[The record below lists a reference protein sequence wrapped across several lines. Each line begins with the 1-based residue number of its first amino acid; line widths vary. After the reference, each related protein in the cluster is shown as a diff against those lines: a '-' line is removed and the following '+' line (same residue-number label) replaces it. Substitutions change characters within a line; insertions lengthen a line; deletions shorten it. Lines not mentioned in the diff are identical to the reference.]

1 MILEE
6 EIEKYICLVLGSAR
20 DYNYLLNENKNII
33 DNEVTSLYPLSYTQ
47 ISFILYLI
55 SLKNPYIHHLFLFK
69 KDRKEG
75 IHSERLYRALTRHDK
90 DKLTTTRIFADKK
103 FQYLKMPSKMY
114 LSDVVTVTDNIEENN
129 NNWHTLFLKNDTKML
144 RYPNIIAKKKFTTM
158 LYLESIFK
166 EDVLFYLPV
175 FHYNFYNTYIYLSKT
190 DKDKFNFKVELT
202 DEGRARLLLKKQWFY
217 SKLYSDYKE
226 KKVTL
231 KYRVKKEEKNID
243 VLHEFFLKSI
253 LIRRNPFRLLNTVK
267 NRTDGYYILKR
278 GVSVFREMIINDMLK
293 NEKVYDDSV
302 LDITSTNIRINGKL
316 TPNKQVYDFK
326 NKSSLINKKIEKLID
341 DKDLYTLIKYIQ
353 LYARLVPDDKT
364 CYYILANYL
373 KEHTCFNGKRQ
384 KDKNKRTFRKY
395 EGLRE
400 SSIRKL
406 DTRFSLTYFQS

>member
-1 MILEE
+1 MEE
-6 EIEKYICLVLGSAR
+6 EIEKYICLVLGTAR
-20 DYNYLLNENKNII
+20 DYNYLVNENKNII
-33 DNEVTSLYPLSYTQ
+33 DSEVTSLYPLSYTQ
-47 ISFILYLI
+47 ISFILYLL
-55 SLKNPYIHHLFLFK
+55 SLKDPYIYHIFLFK

-75 IHSERLYRALTRHDK
+75 IRSDRLYRALTRDK
-90 DKLTTTRIFADKK
+90 EITTTRMFADKK
-103 FQYLKMPSKMY
+103 FQYLKMPPKMY
-114 LSDVVTVTDNIEENN
+114 LSDVVVTDNIQEN
-129 NNWHTLFLKNDTKML
+129 NNWHTLFLKNDTRML

-175 FHYNFYNTYIYLSKT
+175 FHYNFYNDYIILSKT
-190 DKDKFNFKVELT
+190 DRDKFNFKVELT
-202 DEGRARLLLKKQWFY
+202 DEGRARLLLKKRWFY
-217 SKLYSDYKE
+217 SKLYNDYKE

-231 KYRVKKEEKNID
+231 KYRVKKQEQNID

-293 NEKVYDDSV
+293 NEKVYDDSL

-341 DKDLYTLIKYIQ
+341 NKDLYTLIKYIQ
-353 LYARLVPDDKT
+353 LYTRLVPDDKT

-373 KEHTCFNGKRQ
+373 KDHTCFSGKIQ

-406 DTRFSLTYFQS
+406 ATRFSSTYFQS